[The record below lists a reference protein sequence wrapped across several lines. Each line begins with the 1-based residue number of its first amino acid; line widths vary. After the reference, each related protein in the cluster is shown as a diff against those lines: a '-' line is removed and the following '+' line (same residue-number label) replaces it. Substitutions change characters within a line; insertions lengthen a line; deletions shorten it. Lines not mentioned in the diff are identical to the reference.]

1 MTDFTSTPRPIP
13 PAGAFKTR
21 APGVRWCVVPI
32 EGATAV
38 YWDFDAGA
46 TVPRHNHHHAQ
57 FLAVLDG
64 AIDMLFDD
72 QTVTVQGGQVLSI
85 APFQRHA
92 AVVPHGCK
100 VVDIFVPRREEY
112 EEEYARG

>member
-1 MTDFTSTPRPIP
+1 MPDPIPTPRPIP
-13 PAGAFKTR
+13 PGGVFKTR

-57 FLAVLDG
+57 FLIVVDG

-72 QTVTVQGGQVLSI
+72 QTVTVAAGQVLSI
-85 APFQRHA
+85 APFQHHA
-92 AVVPHGCK
+92 ATVPDHCR
-100 VVDIFVPRREEY
+100 VIDIFVPRRGEY